1 MKAYSADLR
10 QKIIDTYHNQPISQ
24 RQLAQR
30 FTVALSFIQKIIKQ
44 DRTTGSVAPKPHQGG
59 TKLKLNS
66 AQLAVLAELIESNND
81 ATLAELCVMLE
92 SKTGVVVSIAT
103 MGRMTNL
110 LKIAVKKKL
119 FTQTKSTPKEY
130 KSLELNFGISS
141 ARLMSKS

>member
-10 QKIIDTYHNQPISQ
+10 QKIIDTYHSQAISQ

-30 FTVALSFIQKIIKQ
+30 FTVALSFVQKIIKQ
-44 DRTTGSVAPKPHQGG
+44 YRTTGSVAAKPHRGG

-66 AQLAVLAELIESNND
+66 EQLAVLAELIENNND

-110 LKIAVKKKL
+110 LNITVKKNSLPRQKIHR
-119 FTQTKSTPKEY
+119 KSAKAQ
-130 KSLELNFGISS
+130 S
-141 ARLMSKS
+141 

>member
-30 FTVALSFIQKIIKQ
+30 FTVALSSIQKIIKQ
-44 DRTTGSVAPKPHQGG
+44 YRTTGSVAPKPHQGG

-66 AQLAVLAELIESNND
+66 EQLAVLAELIESNND

-92 SKTGVVVSIAT
+92 EKTGVVVSIAT

-110 LKIAVKKKL
+110 LNITVKKNSL
-119 FTQTKSTPKEY
+119 PRLQVHRKSAK
-130 KSLELNFGISS
+130 
-141 ARLMSKS
+141 A